1 MQAHEY
7 GLAAIVGAGAL
18 VALWAGRNLAV
29 AEPAAGAALG
39 AAAVLV
45 LLAILPRLRMSSG
58 TAREEPYDS
67 LVLLRES
74 FRQGVMGRQAILST
88 LGGLEAEVF
97 GSRYAT
103 LSLEEEERL
112 RTSSPRAF
120 RKWVDERLAQLERA
134 S

>member
-45 LLAILPRLRMSSG
+45 LLAILPRLRTSSG
-58 TAREEPYDS
+58 TAREEAYDS